1 MGVLTWHTYHKLVSW
16 FHNLKQL
23 KKGEIKVMERAT
35 RTTLVIILMLGVIVY
50 TLGIVI
56 WLMK

>member
-1 MGVLTWHTYHKLVSW
+1 
-16 FHNLKQL
+16 
-23 KKGEIKVMERAT
+23 MERAT